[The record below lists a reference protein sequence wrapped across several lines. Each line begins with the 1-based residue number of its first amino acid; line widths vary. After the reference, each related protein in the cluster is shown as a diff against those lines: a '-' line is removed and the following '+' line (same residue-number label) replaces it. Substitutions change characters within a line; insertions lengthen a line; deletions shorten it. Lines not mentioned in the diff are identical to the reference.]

1 MENMV
6 VWFELPVKN
15 LERAM
20 AFYTAVLGVE
30 MQEMTGMGK
39 KIAFFP
45 FKPGV
50 ASGNLVEDKDN
61 SPSLVGP
68 LVYLAAGD
76 DLSVPLAR
84 VEKAGGKV
92 TLPKTSLGPHGFMAH
107 ISDTEGNRVALHSM
121 K

>member
-1 MENMV
+1 MENLV
-6 VWFELPVKN
+6 VWFELPVKK

-20 AFYTAVLGVE
+20 MFYSKVLGVE
-30 MQEMTGMGK
+30 MQETKGMGK

-45 FKPGV
+45 FAPGI
-50 ASGNLVEDKDN
+50 ASGNLVEDEGN

-68 LVYLAAGD
+68 LIYLAAGD
-76 DLSVPLAR
+76 DLAMPLSR

-92 TLPKTSLGPHGFMAH
+92 LLPKTSLGPHGFTAH